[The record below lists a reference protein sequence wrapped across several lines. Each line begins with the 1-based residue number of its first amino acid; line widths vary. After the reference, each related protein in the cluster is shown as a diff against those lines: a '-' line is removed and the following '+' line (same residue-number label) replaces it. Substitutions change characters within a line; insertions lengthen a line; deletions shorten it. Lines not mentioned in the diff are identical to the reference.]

1 MILANVF
8 HSFIVMATVI
18 TIVNYDHTVITIV
31 NYDPKTFIVQATG
44 LIFASKVGGAYSS
57 GAPENKY

>member
-18 TIVNYDHTVITIV
+18 MIVNYDHTVITIK
-31 NYDPKTFIVQATG
+31 NYDPRTFILQATG
-44 LIFASKVGGAYSS
+44 LIFASMVRGAYSS